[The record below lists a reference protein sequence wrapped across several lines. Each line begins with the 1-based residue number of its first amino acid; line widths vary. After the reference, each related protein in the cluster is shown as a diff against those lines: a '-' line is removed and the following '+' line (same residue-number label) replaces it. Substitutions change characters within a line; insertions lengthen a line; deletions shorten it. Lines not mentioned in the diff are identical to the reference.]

1 MANAPSICTKFVHM
15 KDDALFMSAEEAAQA
30 LGVTLT
36 TLYAYVSRKGI
47 RSEKQPGSKSRRY
60 WRADIEQARKRGRP
74 ADPSAGL
81 IGSTAVTLMT
91 PKGPFYRGVSAIELA
106 ETATIEDV
114 AGLLWNAPTAFAE
127 AAPLLP
133 SNYGEVL
140 SALGDLPR
148 IPRAIALFSL
158 LEHANPRAHDLTPQ
172 GYARTGAEAVR
183 CFAALVSGGSPDDR
197 GPIHVVLARN
207 LGLPASYADMIRRC
221 LVLAADHELDPT
233 TYAVRAAANTGVTPY
248 GAAMAGLV
256 AGRGRRLHMARAE
269 TVSRFVEEFLTGDP
283 KEAVL
288 SRFRVGEP
296 LPGFGRYLYADK
308 DPRAQALIAS
318 LEQHAPAP
326 MMKRF
331 RTAADIIED
340 LTGAAPDFIVPTVLL
355 GKALGLKGEELAVST
370 VGRMVG
376 WIAHALEQ
384 YQDNELFRPRASY
397 CGPLPLIPEAVSPSS
412 SD

>member
-1 MANAPSICTKFVHM
+1 MN
-15 KDDALFMSAEEAAQA
+15 DDALFMSAEEAADV
-30 LGVTLT
+30 LGVTVT

-60 WRADIEQARKRGRP
+60 WRADIEQARQRGRP

-81 IGSTAVTLMT
+81 IRSTAVTLMT

-106 ETATIEDV
+106 ETATIEEV

-127 AAPLLP
+127 ATPRLP
-133 SNYGEVL
+133 PNHDEVL
-140 SALGDLPR
+140 AALGGLPR
-148 IPRAIALFSL
+148 IPRAIALLSL
-158 LEHANPRAHDLTPQ
+158 MEHANPRAHDLTPQ

-183 CFAALVSGGSPDDR
+183 CFAALVGGGSPHDH

-207 LGLPASYADMIRRC
+207 LGLPPAYGDMIRRC

-269 TVSRFVEEFLTGDP
+269 TVSRFVEEFLTDDP

-326 MMKRF
+326 MMRRF

-355 GKALGLKGEELAVST
+355 GKVLGLKGEELAVST

-384 YQDNELFRPRASY
+384 YQDHDLFRPRASY
-397 CGPLPLIPEAVSPSS
+397 CGPLPARSEPAGPQGL
-412 SD
+412 D

>member
-1 MANAPSICTKFVHM
+1 
-15 KDDALFMSAEEAAQA
+15 MSAEEAADA
-30 LGVTLT
+30 LGVTVT

-91 PKGPFYRGVSAIELA
+91 PKGPFYRGVSAVELA
-106 ETATIEDV
+106 ETATIEEV

-127 AAPLLP
+127 AAPFLP
-133 SNYGEVL
+133 PNYGEVL
-140 SALGDLPR
+140 AALGDLPR

-183 CFAALVSGGSPDDR
+183 CFAALVSGGSPNDR
-197 GPIHVVLARN
+197 GPIHVMLARD
-207 LGLPASYADMIRRC
+207 LGLPTGYGDMIRRC

-256 AGRGRRLHMARAE
+256 AGRGRRLHLARAE

-283 KEAVL
+283 REAVL

-326 MMKRF
+326 MMQRF
-331 RTAADIIED
+331 RTAADTIED

-355 GKALGLKGEELAVST
+355 GKVLGLKGEELAVST

-397 CGPLPLIPEAVSPSS
+397 RGPLPARSEPASPQGL
-412 SD
+412 D

>member
-1 MANAPSICTKFVHM
+1 M

-412 SD
+412 SN

>member
-1 MANAPSICTKFVHM
+1 M

>member
-1 MANAPSICTKFVHM
+1 M

-308 DPRAQALIAS
+308 DPRAQALIGS

>member
-1 MANAPSICTKFVHM
+1 MS
-15 KDDALFMSAEEAAQA
+15 DDALYMSADEAAAA

-60 WRADIEQARKRGRP
+60 WRADIDQARQRGRP

-81 IGSTAVTLMT
+81 IRSTAITLMT
-91 PKGPFYRGVSAIELA
+91 PKGPYYRGISAVELA

-114 AGLLWNAPTAFAE
+114 ARLLWNAPTAFAE
-127 AAPLLP
+127 TAPIFAP
-133 SNYGEVL
+133 SHGDVL
-140 SALGDLPR
+140 VALSNLPR
-148 IPRAIALFSL
+148 IARAIALFSL
-158 LEHANPRAHDLTPQ
+158 MEHTNPRAHDLTPQ

-183 CFAALVSGGSPDDR
+183 CFAALVGGGSPDDS
-197 GPIHVVLARN
+197 GPIHAVLARN
-207 LGLPASYADMIRRC
+207 LGLPPDHGDMIRRC

-248 GAAMAGLV
+248 GAAVAGLV
-256 AGRGRRLHMARAE
+256 AGRGRRLHMGRVE

-283 KEAVL
+283 EEAVL
-288 SRFRVGEP
+288 SRFRIGEP

-308 DPRAQALIAS
+308 DPRAQVLIAS
-318 LEQHAPAP
+318 LERHAPAP
-326 MMKRF
+326 MMRRF

-355 GKALGLKGEELAVST
+355 GKVLGMKGEELAVST

-397 CGPLPLIPEAVSPSS
+397 AGPLPMQST
-412 SD
+412 